1 MNSKAGE
8 ISTNIINKSN
18 AGCILVLA
26 AGQFMVLLML
36 AECMAPGYSMHDSS
50 ISDLGTIAETELL
63 FNASLFLIGLLNLAA
78 GYVLYKVVGDRK
90 VLTMFALG
98 GIGAMG
104 AALIPLDHPSGI
116 HGLFALLAF
125 VFINAE
131 AMVAGR
137 LAKFPL
143 DRISLFLGILGIIFV
158 PVMIMVDS
166 GSLDV
171 TGSIGHGGVERLMAF
186 PGLVWMLVFGGY
198 LIASPHEDHLRP
210 KTPEELKVETS
221 H

>member
-1 MNSKAGE
+1 MKKNSSILEGK
-8 ISTNIINKSN
+8 SLNCYSKSN
-18 AGCILVLA
+18 SGYLLALA
-26 AGQFMVLLML
+26 AGQFFVLLML
-36 AECMAPGYSMHDSS
+36 AESIAPDYSMHDNA

-63 FNASLFLIGLLNLAA
+63 FNASLFLIGLLNLVA
-78 GYVLYKVVGDRK
+78 GYVLFKAIGDRK
-90 VLTMFALG
+90 VLVVFALG

-104 AALIPLDHPSGI
+104 AGLIPLDHPSGA

-125 VFINAE
+125 VFINVE

-137 LAKFPL
+137 LASYPL

-171 TGSIGHGGVERLMAF
+171 SGSIGHGGVERMIAF
-186 PGLVWMLVFGGY
+186 PCLIWMLVFGGY
-198 LIASPHEDHLRP
+198 LISSPA
-210 KTPEELKVETS
+210 LKGEGPAA
-221 H
+221 

>member
-1 MNSKAGE
+1 MNF
-8 ISTNIINKSN
+8 INKTN
-18 AGCILVLA
+18 AGYLLA
-26 AGQFMVLLML
+26 LASGQFLVALML
-36 AECMAPGYSMHDSS
+36 GESIAPGYSMHDNA

-63 FNASLFLIGLLNLAA
+63 FNTSLFLIGLLNLAA
-78 GYVLYKVVGDRK
+78 GYVLYNAIGDRK
-90 VLTMFALG
+90 VLIVFALG

-104 AALIPLDHPSGI
+104 AGLIPLDNPSGV

-125 VFINAE
+125 IFINVE

-143 DRISLFLGILGIIFV
+143 NMISLALGILGIIFV

-171 TGSIGHGGVERLMAF
+171 SGNIGHGGVERMIAF
-186 PGLVWMLVFGGY
+186 PCLIWMLVFGGY
-198 LIASPHEDHLRP
+198 LIASP
-210 KTPEELKVETS
+210 ELKK
-221 H
+221 